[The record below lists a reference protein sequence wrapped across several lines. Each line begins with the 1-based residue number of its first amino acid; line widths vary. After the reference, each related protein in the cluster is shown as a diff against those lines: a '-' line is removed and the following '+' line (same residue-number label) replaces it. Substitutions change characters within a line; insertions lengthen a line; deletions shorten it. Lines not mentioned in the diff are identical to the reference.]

1 MKEGKV
7 NILKVVEVS
16 NKGYYLSDSGEK
28 TVFLPQEKDMGP
40 FVKGQE
46 VEVFNY
52 TNPKFVLTAK
62 IPRVTLE
69 EFGFLKVTRLSD
81 QGVWVDW
88 GLEEELFV
96 PDEELVQDLVV
107 GDYCLVFVY
116 KDEATNKFLGSQ
128 RVDDFVFFDEID
140 LKKEDQVNL
149 LPYRETPLG
158 VNAIVNNLHKGLIFK
173 SDIHKPISIGEKI
186 KGYVKQ
192 VRDDGN
198 IDLVLE
204 PIGYRGSISSATQT
218 ILDRI
223 QDEGGYM
230 ALNDKSD
237 PIIIKEQLGLSKKA
251 FKRAV
256 GSLYKQKK
264 IEFYQDG
271 IRLTQKAKS

>member
-7 NILKVVEVS
+7 NKLKVAEVS
-16 NKGYYLSDSGEK
+16 DKGYYLLDAGDK

-52 TNPKFVLTAK
+52 TNPKLVLTAK
-62 IPRVTLE
+62 TPNATLE
-69 EFGFLKVTRLSD
+69 EFGFLKVTRMSD

-158 VNAIVNNLHKGLIFK
+158 VNAIVNNLHKGLIFR
-173 SDIHKPISIGEKI
+173 SDIHKPISIGKKI

-192 VRDDGN
+192 VREDGN

-218 ILDRI
+218 ILNRI
-223 QDEGGYM
+223 HDEGGY
-230 ALNDKSD
+230 LGINDKSD
-237 PIIIKEQLGLSKKA
+237 PFLIKEKLGMSKKA

-264 IEFYQDG
+264 IEFYKDG
-271 IRLTQKAKS
+271 IRLTQDEKS